1 MKKWVVAFILLLAA
15 AVYLAYNTWG
25 ELIPGVPNLIL
36 YIAVLGGLIYIYLA
50 RIKPELEVMVP

>member
-15 AVYLAYNTWG
+15 AVYLAYDTWG
-25 ELIPGVPNLIL
+25 ELIPGVPNLII
-36 YIAVLGGLIYIYLA
+36 YIAVLGGLVYIYLA